1 MKWGYPPFSSLSDV
15 EFYRIDFRIYFGI
28 VLSNDMQFLAFFQY
42 GDFSVFE
49 IDDAIGVFDDGR
61 GVRCKEK
68 FVFADAY
75 RQWAALS
82 CRNDC
87 VGVSPVEYGNGIRSY
102 DFVQSQ
108 LYSGEQVEIVRDLHI
123 LDKLYEDFGVG
134 ATFRKRTPSLCNFS
148 LMVA

>member
-1 MKWGYPPFSSLSDV
+1 MGVSAFFELSDV

-28 VLSNDMQFLAFFQY
+28 VLSNDMQFLTFFQY

-75 RQWAALS
+75 RQRAALS
-82 CRNDC
+82 CRYC
-87 VGVSPVEYGNGIRSY
+87 SY
-102 DFVQSQ
+102 
-108 LYSGEQVEIVRDLHI
+108 
-123 LDKLYEDFGVG
+123 
-134 ATFRKRTPSLCNFS
+134 
-148 LMVA
+148 